1 MLQSQ
6 GLRAAAGRTEA
17 VLTFRS
23 IGLSSSTTS
32 SSKSISLDIGTA
44 SSDRYVIVLFQSPTS
59 STGRTISSATIAGV
73 SATIATNNASTSSV
87 FGNGAFFAKVTTGSG
102 AQTIS
107 VSLSGN
113 TSEYTSGFAVYTLT
127 GRTTLAFSSQNQS
140 TATTATSRSTTLT
153 VPTNGFSL
161 NWWNSA
167 VNAPTSGSW
176 SGTPFAPVDQS
187 GTTLRICSSGFENFK
202 GSSQSVTAT
211 FSHSN
216 SIVVRLVSSS
226 YTYV

>member
-44 SSDRYVIVLFQSPTS
+44 SSDRYVIVLFQHPAS
-59 STGRTISSATIAGV
+59 STSRTISSATIAGV
-73 SATIATNNASTSSV
+73 SATIATNNASTSIS
-87 FGNGAFFAKVTTGSG
+87 FGIGSFFAKVTAGSG

-107 VSLSGN
+107 VTLTGSTG
-113 TSEYTSGFAVYTLT
+113 EATSGFAVYTLT
-127 GRTTLAFSSQNQS
+127 GRTTMAFSAQNQS
-140 TATTATSRSTTLT
+140 TVVEGTSRTTTLT

-161 NWWNSA
+161 NFWTSTT
-167 VNAPTSGSW
+167 APTAGVW

-216 SIVVRLVSSS
+216 NIPVRLSSSS